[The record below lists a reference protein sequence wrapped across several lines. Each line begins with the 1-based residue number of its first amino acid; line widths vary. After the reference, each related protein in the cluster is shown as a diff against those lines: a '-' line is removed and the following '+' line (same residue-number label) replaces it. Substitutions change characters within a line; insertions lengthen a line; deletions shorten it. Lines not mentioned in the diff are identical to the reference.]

1 MDAYV
6 MSRKFNSQ
14 AVVHSVNAGILFI
27 FWTVTSM
34 RLFNL
39 ESHPS
44 GCVPKCNNYI
54 YTLLMLLYIC

>member
-6 MSRKFNSQ
+6 MSRKLNSK
-14 AVVHSVNAGILFI
+14 AVVPSVNAGILFI

-39 ESHPS
+39 ENRPS

-54 YTLLMLLYIC
+54 YTVSLLWYIR